1 MATQWQKKQQRKQ
14 IPLKRLIIFIIGI
27 TCIAVGTTVGALIMQ
42 GSFQGHW
49 TNILSVIISMIFP
62 TLGLALSLLAW
73 RFPDPPKV
81 EEEAN
86 EVFAEVSDLPTS
98 YDRLGFERILIPFII

>member
-27 TCIAVGTTVGALIMQ
+27 TFIAVGTTVGALNIQ
-42 GSFQGHW
+42 GIIQGHW
-49 TNILSVIISMIFP
+49 TDILSVIIFP

-73 RFPDPPKV
+73 LFLEPPNV

-98 YDRLGFERILIPFII
+98 YDRLGFERILIPFLV

>member
-14 IPLKRLIIFIIGI
+14 IPLKRLIIFIFGI
-27 TCIAVGTTVGALIMQ
+27 TCIAVGTTVGALNTQ

-49 TNILSVIISMIFP
+49 TDIPSVIISIIFP
-62 TLGLALSLLAW
+62 TPGLALSLLAW

-86 EVFAEVSDLPTS
+86 EVFAEVSGLPTS